1 MLPVRSPALETEPG
15 VARLSVVVPAYNEQE
30 ALAEFHR
37 RLAAVMGALCADWE
51 VIYVNDGSRDGTLAL
66 LGELARQDRHV
77 VVVDLSRNF
86 GKEIAMTAGLD
97 RALGDAVVVI
107 DADLQDPPELIAE
120 FLSEWRRTGADVVYG
135 MRRSRAGDTSTK
147 KLSAHLFYRFMQ
159 RIGRVR
165 IPQDTGDFRLMS
177 RRAVDA
183 LRQLREQNRF
193 MKGLFAW
200 IGFAQTA
207 VLYDRD
213 ARFAG
218 KTKFNYWRLWNF
230 AIEGVTSFTT
240 APLRLATYVGAVVAL
255 AAFGFG
261 AWIVADTMLHGNPV
275 AGYPSL
281 IVVVLFLGGVQLISI
296 GVLGEYVGR
305 MFEETKR
312 RPLYLV
318 QSQLGDG
325 LKRSAGQGAALPTEA
340 SAADGAAI
348 DRDTTAAA
356 TGI

>member
-1 MLPVRSPALETEPG
+1 MRPDHPEASDIEPG
-15 VARLSVVVPAYNEQE
+15 PTRLSVVVPAYNEQD

-37 RLAAVMGALCADWE
+37 RLAKVMETLCADWE

-66 LGELARQDRHV
+66 LGDLARQDRHV

-97 RALGDAVVVI
+97 RALGDAVVLI

-135 MRRSRAGDTSTK
+135 KRRSRASESRAK
-147 KLSAHLFYRFMQ
+147 KLSAHLFYRVMQ

-165 IPQDTGDFRLMS
+165 IPEDTGDFRLMS
-177 RRAVDA
+177 RRAVRA
-183 LRQLREQNRF
+183 LRQLRERNRF

-200 IGFAQTA
+200 IGFPQAA

-218 KTKFNYWRLWNF
+218 KTKFNYWTLWNF
-230 AIEGVTSFTT
+230 AIEGITSFTT
-240 APLRLATYVGAVVAL
+240 APLRLATYAGLVVAL
-255 AAFGFG
+255 AAFAFG
-261 AWIVADTMLHGNPV
+261 AWIVVDTLLHGNPV

-305 MFEETKR
+305 MFEETKG
-312 RPLYLV
+312 RPLYLI
-318 QSQLGDG
+318 QGQIGGG
-325 LKRSAGQGAALPTEA
+325 LQPTAEQGAAA
-340 SAADGAAI
+340 RAV
-348 DRDTTAAA
+348 DT
-356 TGI
+356 